1 MFSWLYSCLV
11 YMMYVLHTGLYK
23 IAAICAF
30 FSQKKKKKKGK
41 GADNNVVN
49 AFKVDGWPPFQHN
62 IRRLVG

>member
-1 MFSWLYSCLV
+1 
-11 YMMYVLHTGLYK
+11 MMYVLHTGLYK

-30 FSQKKKKKKGK
+30 FFRKKKEKKGK